1 MASSKWLLDDNT
13 IWAREV
19 ICMPK
24 ETPEREARKEVG
36 FEGWFRGIPND
47 QLTEEDIPPPE
58 ASWMAIVDFA
68 STWDAYIYW
77 GSFEKC
83 AEIANTWAKR
93 YYEEGKLPET
103 LEELRTCLF
112 FEWRRWRHL
121 GDPPPKE
128 AMRYVW
134 DLVEAIRRKVRERQQ
149 ERRDKLP

>member
-19 ICMPK
+19 IRMPK
-24 ETPEREARKEVG
+24 ETPEGEARKEVG

-77 GSFEKC
+77 GSPKKC

-112 FEWRRWRHL
+112 FEWRQWRHL